1 MKYPFKYIMLMW
13 RPRNGER
20 RIKIGVISVSK
31 EGALAFSY
39 DSVGVAKAKE
49 QDATFDGYP
58 GLPIVDV
65 AYTDSDFL
73 KSIFFRRLI
82 NLERADRDDL
92 LSFWLLNDESASD
105 GIMLLAFTQ
114 GMNMSDMF
122 EFVPQF
128 YSSHKTPFITD
139 IAALSKTNFDLSQ
152 LSVGEILKFE
162 PDVNNPVDKYAV
174 KVLKGSSLVGYIKQG
189 HNLVFAKKSSKSIRL
204 SVHKIVNIPPYKK
217 LYVKVSF

>member
-31 EGALAFSY
+31 EGELTFAY
-39 DSVGVAKAKE
+39 DSEGVSKAKE
-49 QDATFDGYP
+49 QDSSFDGYP
-58 GLPIVDV
+58 GLPIIDRS
-65 AYTDSDFL
+65 YSDSDFL
-73 KSIFFRRLI
+73 KNIFFRRLI

-92 LSFWLLNDESASD
+92 LSFWLLSDESASD

-128 YSSHKTPFITD
+128 YSSHKIPFITD
-139 IAALSKTNFDLSQ
+139 IAALSKTNFDLS
-152 LSVGEILKFE
+152 LLKHGESLKFVH
-162 PDVNNPVDKYAV
+162 DVNNPVDKYAI
-174 KVLKGSSLVGYIKQG
+174 KVFRGNDLVGYIKQG
-189 HNLVFAKKSSKSIRL
+189 HNQVFAKKSSRNIL
-204 SVHKIVNIPPYKK
+204 LTVHKIVNLPPYKK